1 MANPE
6 PLSGGP
12 VRTVDL
18 TGVEPAALLGHLRRA
33 LADAPQGA
41 VVRFV
46 LDAPAVAED
55 VRAWARH
62 TGREVSDLVCRGRLV
77 WVDVRNGDPWTPY
90 RVLVMRGARCPKPA
104 VEARRALA
112 AMPPG
117 AVLKLVSDCPGAAS
131 DVPAWAARTGHT
143 VLGATRDVDGSLSF
157 YIRNRTAAPARAS

>member
-90 RVLVMRGARCPKPA
+90 RVLVMRGAPRPRAWGSAHGPHGARRHPRRGREPLFLHPKPRRGPR
-104 VEARRALA
+104 ARLLRHARAQ
-112 AMPPG
+112 P
-117 AVLKLVSDCPGAAS
+117 
-131 DVPAWAARTGHT
+131 
-143 VLGATRDVDGSLSF
+143 
-157 YIRNRTAAPARAS
+157 APAAGPYSAW